1 MNDGRPCL
9 VPARAPTLPTPEW
22 KKGWVKRRRVF
33 NSITHVEKLQLSL
46 PPGPTV
52 AAGVGAGGSQRA
64 PQQKGCGKKGDPGNG
79 MGGRGQMGG
88 GGLGA
93 TGTDDDGSLP
103 CGLYPS
109 LPEGRGGK
117 E

>member
-22 KKGWVKRRRVF
+22 KKGWVKRRGVF
-33 NSITHVEKLQLSL
+33 NSITHVEKLQLSV

-52 AAGVGAGGSQRA
+52 AAGVGAGG
-64 PQQKGCGKKGDPGNG
+64 
-79 MGGRGQMGG
+79 
-88 GGLGA
+88 GGLKGPPNRK
-93 TGTDDDGSLP
+93 DV
-103 CGLYPS
+103 
-109 LPEGRGGK
+109 GRRETLGM